1 MEALINYLLQF
12 GHLNQQQIDLV
23 KSKGVLARDLQELI
37 LHYCVSFG
45 NTYFYCFGSLYVM

>member
-23 KSKGVLARDLQELI
+23 KSKGTFKELNYYRLKADRFVI
-37 LHYCVSFG
+37 D
-45 NTYFYCFGSLYVM
+45 

>member
-23 KSKGVLARDLQELI
+23 KSKAKEAELKKMTTFPKQVKFPEKLLI
-37 LHYCVSFG
+37 
-45 NTYFYCFGSLYVM
+45 